1 MDLGMGA
8 SDEFSIADARAGAG
22 IDYAVV
28 QQIHATAGRNAAR
41 AAPGTGQAHRF
52 SCAKYPVD
60 GWQQAVAAF
69 ERIFH
74 RLQPLAKNRFVR
86 YAGAAAFRTG
96 AGSSAGAR
104 NRPLQKAAYSEN
116 DDLFRRQFVCG
127 VLCDFLAGP
136 AEVVFHTIR
145 IQRNRRNRRSAA
157 IVWIVER
164 LRHFLV
170 IAAAAFVVAAI

>member
-1 MDLGMGA
+1 MGA
-8 SDEFSIADARAGAG
+8 TDEFSIADARAGAG
-22 IDYAVV
+22 IDHAVV

-41 AAPGTGQAHRF
+41 AAPGTGEAHRF
-52 SCAKYPVD
+52 SCTKYPVD

-69 ERIFH
+69 ERIFY

-86 YAGAAAFRTG
+86 HAGAAAFRTG
-96 AGSSAGAR
+96 AGSSPGAR
-104 NRPLQKAAYSEN
+104 NRPLQEAAYTQ
-116 DDLFRRQFVCG
+116 DDAVFGGQFVCG

-136 AEVVFHTIR
+136 AEVVFYTLRVHR
-145 IQRNRRNRRSAA
+145 NGRNRGSVVV
-157 IVWIVER
+157 VWAVER